1 VDVREAMKTEVRYE
15 CGTDIQWDS
24 SEEWP
29 LVHVPVSTSVKLE
42 SLDVVAKMTTRRIY
56 NYVNTVRGDLYR
68 CEHYMGENSPEAKQI
83 YKWVMDV
90 YDILNKRKHK
100 IPR

>member
-1 VDVREAMKTEVRYE
+1 MKTEVKYY
-15 CGTDIQWDS
+15 CGTDVQWDS
-24 SEEWP
+24 SKEWP
-29 LVHVPVSTSVKLE
+29 LFHVPVYDTVKLE